1 MRRFLKAGIL
11 LAALALVA
19 VTAALATPQK
29 STATDTLVFGA
40 SADPVV
46 LDAAL
51 ISDGES
57 FRVLYQMVETLVDLS
72 AGHDQDRAGARDEL
86 EEERRR
92 PHVDVQPPPGCDVPR
107 RHAVQRSGRVLQLQP
122 LVQLQGR
129 PAEPGRVVL
138 LRRRLRRLPLRDGLA
153 GPQERALPEL
163 PRGEPVHRRGQA
175 EEAVRRRSWAR

>member
-57 FRVLYQMVETLVDLS
+57 FRVLYQMVENARRPR
-72 AGHDQDRAGARDEL
+72 AGDDEDRARAGDEL
-86 EEERRR
+86 EEERRTAA
-92 PHVDVQPPPGCDVPR
+92 HG
-107 RHAVQRSGRVLQLQP
+107 RSTS
-122 LVQLQGR
+122 
-129 PAEPGRVVL
+129 
-138 LRRRLRRLPLRDGLA
+138 A
-153 GPQERALPEL
+153 G
-163 PRGEPVHRRGQA
+163 G
-175 EEAVRRRSWAR
+175 